1 MKIKNNYFTHKNKIK
16 NLILEKK
23 TLKTVNFINKYVI
36 TRCSMYYDTFAFEWI
51 VMGLKSVDTFF
62 KNEKKTIQQ
71 KCIFWGKII

>member
-1 MKIKNNYFTHKNKIK
+1 
-16 NLILEKK
+16 
-23 TLKTVNFINKYVI
+23 
-36 TRCSMYYDTFAFEWI
+36 MYYDTFAFEWI